1 MILKSKDKVMSLI
14 LALLHFP
21 FLLLHFLKEVFNQT
35 ESTSFLANQIA
46 LFSLVKSNL
55 IKFLHESALQG
66 KNTPEPQETK

>member
-1 MILKSKDKVMSLI
+1 MMLKSKGKVMSLI

-35 ESTSFLANQIA
+35 ESTSFLTNQTK

-55 IKFLHESALQG
+55 IKFPHESALQG
-66 KNTPEPQETK
+66 KNTPGPQETK